1 MLTWSEL
8 ECFFVHHN
16 HLRLLFELLGIIS
29 MKSWKDV
36 NFEDCPC
43 RLSDRSCDKP
53 LREFVVECKINSSL
67 RHETGEYIVGRWCGV
82 CHFIGAGGTTAAISS
97 VESTLKNKD
106 GTPNI
111 KDGIDV
117 TNEDVNN
124 IKDGIDE
131 VKEGQMNTVEEIKN
145 LATGVNWVGSFVV
158 AHCECI
164 QRVPKSRG
172 DVSLLSVFF
181 LVVMSPSSV
190 AKKDLTNPKNWHN
203 VSVQP
208 VKPRLVI

>member
-1 MLTWSEL
+1 M
-8 ECFFVHHN
+8 
-16 HLRLLFELLGIIS
+16 
-29 MKSWKDV
+29 
-36 NFEDCPC
+36 
-43 RLSDRSCDKP
+43 
-53 LREFVVECKINSSL
+53 
-67 RHETGEYIVGRWCGV
+67 
-82 CHFIGAGGTTAAISS
+82 
-97 VESTLKNKD
+97 ESTLKNKD

-172 DVSLLSVFF
+172 DVSELGCEERPDKSQELAQCQRSACQTKVGNLDLDTTRITCTPHVFHRELQLEANKKPQSYHTTNMAAVDRGENNIVDTQSVVRNQAPPKSTVLRYLNPARLCSRLKASLEVSFITCA
-181 LVVMSPSSV
+181 PSSPGE
-190 AKKDLTNPKNWHN
+190 KW
-203 VSVQP
+203 VSLYSP
-208 VKPRLVI
+208 NRPT